1 MNLKY
6 ILKVKV
12 TQKSI
17 HSLDV
22 RGKKREKKDG
32 AQVSSLISCVV
43 HLLRGVRMRL
53 RIGANFK

>member
-17 HSLDV
+17 HSLDA

-43 HLLRGVRMRL
+43 HLLRVRMRL